1 MWGNNMK
8 LDGAQKYYAH
18 KFHEHEYRE
27 SIVTLMVK
35 LEAHSEEFKTPEQI
49 IALVHEYTELM
60 ATLRHL
66 DQMEEINS
74 FMYDEYD
81 DDDDEEDIDED
92 GEEDDE

>member
-1 MWGNNMK
+1 MK

-66 DQMEEINS
+66 DQMDEINS
-74 FMYDEYD
+74 FMYDEYEDED
-81 DDDDEEDIDED
+81 DIDDDEEEI
-92 GEEDDE
+92 EDDE